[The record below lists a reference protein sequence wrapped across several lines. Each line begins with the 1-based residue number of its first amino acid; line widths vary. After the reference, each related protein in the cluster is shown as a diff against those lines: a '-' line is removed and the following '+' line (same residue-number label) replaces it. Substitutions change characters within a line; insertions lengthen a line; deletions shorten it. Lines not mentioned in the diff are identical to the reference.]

1 MSSTNEVTA
10 PAGAHAPMVLLGETV
25 TVCSIFEAAV
35 ELNYLPIARIKSL
48 LKTTMLM
55 LNTAVADDE
64 EVVPYEAVPAI
75 GVAADY
81 AAQIVIVSPIF
92 APGCEELI
100 ERWEMMNAALTF
112 IKDAVNDANTL
123 DVTYTREQI
132 LATCTQMNDKI
143 AVFEEYGV
151 HGEAS
156 LEA

>member
-1 MSSTNEVTA
+1 ME
-10 PAGAHAPMVLLGETV
+10 LLGETV
-25 TVCSIFEAAV
+25 TVCSVFDAAV
-35 ELNYLPIARIKSL
+35 EINFLPVAYIKSL

-55 LNTAVADDE
+55 LNTAVAEDE

-81 AAQIVIVSPIF
+81 AAQIVIVPSLF

-100 ERWEMMNAALTF
+100 ERWETMNAALTF

-123 DVTYTREQI
+123 GATYTREQI
-132 LATCTQMNDKI
+132 QATCTLMNEKI
-143 AVFEEYGV
+143 AVFEEFGV

-156 LEA
+156 LED

>member
-1 MSSTNEVTA
+1 MSSTSPV
-10 PAGAHAPMVLLGETV
+10 PAGAHAPMELLGETV
-25 TVCSIFEAAV
+25 TVCSVFDAAV
-35 ELNYLPIARIKSL
+35 EINFLPVAYIKSL

-55 LNTAVADDE
+55 LNTAVAEDE

-81 AAQIVIVSPIF
+81 AAQIVIVPSLF

-100 ERWEMMNAALTF
+100 ERWETMNAALTF

-123 DVTYTREQI
+123 GATYTREQI
-132 LATCTQMNDKI
+132 QATCTLMNEKI
-143 AVFEEYGV
+143 AVFEEFGV

-156 LEA
+156 LED

>member
-1 MSSTNEVTA
+1 ME
-10 PAGAHAPMVLLGETV
+10 LLGETV
-25 TVCSIFEAAV
+25 TVCSVFDAAV
-35 ELNYLPIARIKSL
+35 EINLLPITYIKSL

-55 LNTAVADDE
+55 LNTAVAEDE

-81 AAQIVIVSPIF
+81 AAQIVIVPSLF

-112 IKDAVNDANTL
+112 IKDAINDANTL
-123 DVTYTREQI
+123 GATYTREQI
-132 LATCTQMNDKI
+132 QASCTLMNEKI
-143 AVFEEYGV
+143 AVFEEFGV

-156 LEA
+156 LED